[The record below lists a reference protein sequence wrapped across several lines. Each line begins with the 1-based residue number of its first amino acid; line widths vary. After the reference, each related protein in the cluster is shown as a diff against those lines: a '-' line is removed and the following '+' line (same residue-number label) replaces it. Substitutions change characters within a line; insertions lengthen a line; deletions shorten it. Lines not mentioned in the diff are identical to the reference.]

1 MRGKTLIKSQR
12 NHSFNMLVKRY
23 TTSLHTDYFFK
34 PINYQTRIVYLIW
47 NNRISPFGFFDLQ
60 LKNKLTM
67 HRTCTYLFILIAMSI
82 LVSCSENKQAPN
94 ARPNILF
101 IMSDDHA
108 YQAISAYSDQLIHT
122 PNIDRIATEGMLF
135 TNASVTNSICAPS
148 RATILTG
155 KHTHLNGKINN
166 VMPFDTTQMTFP
178 QLFQKA
184 GYQTAMFGKLHF
196 GNNPKGVDDF
206 MILPGQGSYIN
217 PEFITPKG
225 DTAIF
230 GYVTDIIT
238 DLTLEW
244 LDKKRD
250 PSKPFM
256 LMYLHKAPHRAW
268 WPSAE
273 KMKEY
278 YKKSFPEPETLFDDY
293 TNRGTAAKTAEMNL
307 LYHMD
312 YTQDSKIMPET
323 IEEMGGVEPD
333 ISPIIYG
340 GEYALKRS
348 LNRMTKE
355 QKALYDPIL
364 DAINSDFKANWKGMT
379 MKEKMSWKYQRYM
392 QDYLACIS
400 SVDDNVGRVLNYLDE
415 KNLTDNTMVVYTS
428 DQGFYLGEHGWFDKR
443 FIYDESFKTPLLIRW
458 PNQIKAGI
466 TNEEMVQ
473 NLDFAQTFLEA
484 AQIKAPA
491 DMQGESFMPLLKGE
505 VQDWDRD
512 AVYYHYYEY
521 PGWHSVKRHYG
532 IVTKD
537 YKLAHFYYDIDE
549 WELYDRHKDVH
560 EMKNV
565 YHDPEYKE
573 VVVGLKQRLSELRIK
588 YGDSDEL
595 QQKYLDMTKNTNSNV
610 SE

>member
-1 MRGKTLIKSQR
+1 MSTL
-12 NHSFNMLVKRY
+12 L
-23 TTSLHTDYFFK
+23 
-34 PINYQTRIVYLIW
+34 
-47 NNRISPFGFFDLQ
+47 
-60 LKNKLTM
+60 
-67 HRTCTYLFILIAMSI
+67 
-82 LVSCSENKQAPN
+82 SCGGNKQEPKK
-94 ARPNILF
+94 RPNILF

-108 YQAISAYSDQLIHT
+108 YQAISAYSGHLINT
-122 PNIDRIATEGMLF
+122 PNIDRIAAEGVLF
-135 TNASVTNSICAPS
+135 TEASVTNSICAPS
-148 RATILTG
+148 RATLLTG

-166 VMPFDTTQMTFP
+166 IQKFDTTETTFP

-217 PEFITPKG
+217 PEFVTPKG
-225 DTAIF
+225 DTTIT

-238 DLTLEW
+238 DVTLDW

-250 PSKPFM
+250 TAKPFM

-273 KMKEY
+273 KMKEFS
-278 YKKSFPEPETLFDDY
+278 KKTFPEPETLFDDY
-293 TNRGTAAKTAEMNL
+293 SNRGTAAKTAEMNL

-323 IEEMGGVEPD
+323 IEEMGSVEPV
-333 ISPIIYG
+333 IPPIIYG
-340 GEYALKRS
+340 GKYALKQS

-355 QKALYDPIL
+355 QKALYNPIL
-364 DAINSDFKANWKGMT
+364 DAINTDFKDNWNGMT
-379 MKEKMSWKYQRYM
+379 DKEKMSWKYQRYM

-400 SVDDNVGRVLNYLDE
+400 SVDDNVGRVLNYLDIN
-415 KNLTDNTMVVYTS
+415 NLTDNTMVVYTS

-443 FIYDESFKTPLLIRW
+443 FIYNESFKTPLLVRW

-466 TNEEMVQ
+466 TNKEMVQ

-484 AQIKAPA
+484 AQIKAPS
-491 DMQGESFMPLLKGE
+491 DMQGKSLMPLLKGE
-505 VQDWDRD
+505 IQGWDRD
-512 AVYYHYYEY
+512 AVYYHFYEY

-537 YKLAHFYYDIDE
+537 YKLVHFYYDIDE
-549 WELYDRHKDVH
+549 WELYDRKKDTH
-560 EMKNV
+560 ELKNV
-565 YHDPEYKE
+565 YHDPKYKN
-573 VVVGLKQRLSELRIK
+573 VVLEMKKRLSELRIK

-595 QQKYLDMTKNTNSNV
+595 QQKYLEMTQNTSSNINE
-610 SE
+610 SESKKSKP